1 MAGRLQDKICI
12 ITGAGSGMGRA
23 MARLFHTEGAK
34 LLLADISGKEDEVA
48 ADLGGEVVSIHCDVS
63 SEAQV
68 KTMIQHGTLILS
80 ADQAG
85 VIQIRDFAA
94 GFSQVCP
101 DVSLTTQELQ
111 AGNVMNFQ

>member
-1 MAGRLQDKICI
+1 
-12 ITGAGSGMGRA
+12 
-23 MARLFHTEGAK
+23 
-34 LLLADISGKEDEVA
+34 
-48 ADLGGEVVSIHCDVS
+48 
-63 SEAQV
+63 
-68 KTMIQHGTLILS
+68 MIQHGTLILS